1 MTNVQTVYDFLQSKA
16 PFELQLGFDNAGFL
30 VGRGSAGVSRI
41 LVSLDITEPVIQ
53 EAAQLGAQLIVSHHP
68 VIWGGAKTVT
78 DQTPT
83 GRKLLA
89 MAEQHIA
96 GICAH
101 TNLDAVADGVNDALA
116 RQLGLADI
124 AQLKQDGVDGQGR
137 PYGIGRV
144 GTVEEQSLED
154 FARFVKARLGSNGV
168 RLVDA
173 GRPVRKVAV
182 GGGSCSDMM
191 GDALALGC
199 DTFVT
204 ADVKYDG
211 FLDAK
216 ALGLNLID
224 AGHFPTEDVV
234 CPVLCRWLA
243 QRFPEVEVS
252 ISRVHREVFTYL

>member
-1 MTNVQTVYDFLQSKA
+1 MINVQAVYDLLQEKA

-30 VGRGSAGVSRI
+30 VGRGDAQVSRI

-53 EAAQLGAQLIVSHHP
+53 EAIELGAELIVSHHP

-89 MAEQHIA
+89 LAENHIA

-116 RQLGLADI
+116 RRLGLEDI
-124 AQLKQDGVDGQGR
+124 SQLKQDGVDWQGR

-144 GTVEEQSLED
+144 GTVQQQPLYD
-154 FARFVKARLGSNGV
+154 FALFVKKTLGSNGI
-168 RLVDA
+168 RLVDG

-182 GGGSCSDMM
+182 GGGSCSNMM

-234 CPVLCRWLA
+234 CPVLKDWLTT
-243 QRFPEVEVS
+243 RFPEVEVR
-252 ISRVHREVFTYL
+252 ISQVHREVFSYL